1 MPFMKKVNGKSVRDY
16 DREVKLYTSKPEV
29 IKKRVEQN
37 KARRIMEKAGKVRK
51 GDGKD
56 VDHKTPLS
64 KGGNNRTSNLRV
76 VSRGTNRSFSRNA
89 DSSVLNQISKRER
102 SSKR

>member
-1 MPFMKKVNGKSVRDY
+1 MPFMKNGKRDY
-16 DREVKLYTSKPEV
+16 KREVALYTSKPEV

-37 KARRIMEKAGKVRK
+37 KARRIMEKAGKVHK

-64 KGGNNRTSNLRV
+64 KGGRTSTNNLRV
-76 VSRGTNRSFSRNA
+76 VSRGRNRSFSRNR

-102 SSKR
+102 NK